1 MTKVMTSS
9 DKADKEMMKM
19 SQLAAASGLTVST
32 IKFYMS
38 QGLLPRPRK
47 SKPNVAFYDEAFLR
61 RLLVIKSMR
70 DENLSV
76 SSIKSI
82 LDKYPFEQVD
92 DWEAF
97 KENAKTK
104 DADDLVEEER
114 LATLS
119 GEERRTDAI
128 LDAAYSV
135 FSTKGYHNSTVDDIA
150 QQAGVSK
157 GTCYQYFSGKEEI
170 FIATLDRTLGKI
182 LAEAEGAAAGATD
195 ALTRMGLKGLT
206 FIAKFRELQFMFIG
220 QRQAQDQDRVAFR
233 HDREVPCRGHR
244 AWHQAEGLQDGGP
257 DGGRLRDDRHR
268 RRGREPLPDRGRLRR
283 PPLLHEPDGFYAA
296 RPRRGVGAVHSPL
309 FCRLFSHVRDGALSV
324 SLPEIAPLKKK
335 T

>member
-19 SQLAAASGLTVST
+19 SQLATASGLTVST

-220 QRQAQDQDRVAFR
+220 LYTEILGGNDRLKIKTASLFDTTAKFLAADIELGIKQKVFRTVDPMAVA
-233 HDREVPCRGHR
+233 
-244 AWHQAEGLQDGGP
+244 
-257 DGGRLRDDRHR
+257 
-268 RRGREPLPDRGRLRR
+268 
-283 PPLLHEPDGFYAA
+283 YAMIGIA
-296 RPRRGVGAVHSPL
+296 GAVGNRYLTEDDFDVLH
-309 FCRLFSHVRDGALSV
+309 FFT
-324 SLPEIAPLKKK
+324 SLMDFMQHGLEEA
-335 T
+335 

>member
-1 MTKVMTSS
+1 MVKVMSATEKS
-9 DKADKEMMKM
+9 DQGSMKM

-47 SKPNVAFYDEAFLR
+47 SKPNVAYYDEAFLK
-61 RLLVIKSMR
+61 RLLVIKRMR

-82 LDKYPFEQVD
+82 LDKYPFQQVD
-92 DWEAF
+92 EWEEF
-97 KENAKTK
+97 KQQAKTK
-104 DADDLVEEER
+104 DSTELVEEER

-128 LDAAYSV
+128 LDAAYGV
-135 FSTKGYHNSTVDDIA
+135 FSTKGYHNATVDDIA

-170 FIATLDRTLGKI
+170 FLATLDRTLAKI

-220 QRQAQDQDRVAFR
+220 LYTEILGGNDRLKTKTAALFDTVAKFLAADIELGIKQKVFR
-233 HDREVPCRGHR
+233 DVDPM
-244 AWHQAEGLQDGGP
+244 AVA
-257 DGGRLRDDRHR
+257 
-268 RRGREPLPDRGRLRR
+268 
-283 PPLLHEPDGFYAA
+283 YAMIGIA
-296 RPRRGVGAVHSPL
+296 GAVGNRYLTEDDFDVLHFFTSL
-309 FCRLFSHVRDGALSV
+309 MDFMQHGLAGA
-324 SLPEIAPLKKK
+324 
-335 T
+335 